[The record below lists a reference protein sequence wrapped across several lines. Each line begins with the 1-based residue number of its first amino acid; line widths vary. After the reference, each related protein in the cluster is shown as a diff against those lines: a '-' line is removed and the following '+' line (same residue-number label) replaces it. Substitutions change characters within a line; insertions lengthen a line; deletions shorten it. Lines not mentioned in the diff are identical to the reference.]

1 MILDHGN
8 LGIWKQDAATSPLGS
23 KILVGT
29 SLRTGLILQCGDF
42 DNSALGENMFSG
54 WSPTPTGAW
63 LISDAIVAWWVLNN
77 FDHEEV
83 ADLAPRDFRWA
94 SASWFQWCLA
104 FAKGGEPKGQGE
116 NHVLERRGVS
126 CSQRRVFVS
135 RKTWTKG
142 SCKWWNVVFF
152 EWKGKFFVFWTTC
165 VRVLQILA
173 LETKMVMAETD
184 LVQLFR
190 PHKIRFWN
198 TGERNEIS
206 NNHHTSALLGVKF
219 CCPHVLD
226 FGHKVD

>member
-94 SASWFQWCLA
+94 SAIWFQWCLA

-152 EWKGKFFVFWTTC
+152 WVEGKVFRFLDNVCKGPANIGTGD
-165 VRVLQILA
+165 QNG
-173 LETKMVMAETD
+173 D
-184 LVQLFR
+184 G
-190 PHKIRFWN
+190 WN
-198 TGERNEIS
+198 GFGSAFPTPQNPFLKYRGEERNIQQS
-206 NNHHTSALLGVKF
+206 PHFCTSGR
-219 CCPHVLD
+219 
-226 FGHKVD
+226 